1 MDEEAAIVLGCVI
14 SCVISSREWGNGYI
28 EIRFVLFFKLTDI

>member
-14 SCVISSREWGNGYI
+14 SMRYFFARMREWIHRNSI
-28 EIRFVLFFKLTDI
+28 CSFF

>member
-14 SCVISSREWGNGYI
+14 SMRYFFARMGEWI